1 MELREL
7 RYFVAVAEEQ
17 SFIRAAKRLHMSQPP
32 LSLQIKNLEKEL
44 GVKLLERRPRKV
56 FLTDEGRILLDRA
69 RVILNE
75 VQEAEAEL
83 KGAKLGVGGKIEV
96 GFISSVALNLLPP
109 AIRLFRERY
118 EKVKVELR
126 ELSSEQQAEALY
138 KGEIQVGLIRQ
149 PFQAPYLETE
159 PVLEERLVLAMP
171 GDHPLSTL
179 EEVPLEEIRNLPMVF
194 FTRQLSPTLYA
205 KIVRL
210 HRRADVF
217 PTIVQDAAHL
227 QTIIGLV
234 ASGAGLAILPGSAEW
249 FVREDVAYRPL
260 DAPDGK
266 SWVGLA
272 WLEGAGSALVQNFAR
287 VVREAA
293 ANEAAVSP
301 PSTEDRTTRS

>member
-17 SFIRAAKRLHMSQPP
+17 SFIHAAKRLHMSQPP
-32 LSLQIKNLEKEL
+32 LSLQIKNLEKKL
-44 GVKLLERRPRKV
+44 GIKLFERTARRV
-56 FLTDEGRILLDRA
+56 LLTDEGRILMDRA
-69 RVILNE
+69 KTILDE
-75 VQEAEAEL
+75 VREVEDEV
-83 KGAKLGVGGKIEV
+83 KGAGLGIGGKIEV

-159 PVLEERLVLAMP
+159 LVLEENLVLAMP
-171 GDHPLSTL
+171 ADHPLSSL
-179 EEVPLEEIRNLPMVF
+179 EQVPLEEIKDLPMVF
-194 FTRQLSPTLYA
+194 FTRQLSPSLYA
-205 KIVRL
+205 RIVRL

-249 FVREDVAYRPL
+249 FVREDIVYRPL
-260 DAPDGK
+260 DAPEGK

-272 WLEGAGSALVQNFAR
+272 WLEGNSSVLVKNFAH
-287 VVREAA
+287 VVRE
-293 ANEAAVSP
+293 VCHHLL
-301 PSTEDRTTRS
+301 

>member
-17 SFIRAAKRLHMSQPP
+17 SFIHAAKRLHMSQPP
-32 LSLQIKNLEKEL
+32 LSLQIKNLEKKL
-44 GVKLLERRPRKV
+44 GIKLFERTARRV
-56 FLTDEGRILLDRA
+56 LLTDEGRILMDCAKTILD
-69 RVILNE
+69 E
-75 VQEAEAEL
+75 VREVEDEV
-83 KGAKLGVGGKIEV
+83 KGAGLGIGGKIEV

-159 PVLEERLVLAMP
+159 LVLEENLVLAMP
-171 GDHPLSTL
+171 ADHPLSSL
-179 EEVPLEEIRNLPMVF
+179 EQVPLEEIKDLPMVF
-194 FTRQLSPTLYA
+194 FTRQLSPSLYA
-205 KIVRL
+205 RIVRL

-249 FVREDVAYRPL
+249 FVREDIVYRPL
-260 DAPDGK
+260 DAPEGK

-272 WLEGAGSALVQNFAR
+272 WLEGNSSVLVKNFAH
-287 VVREAA
+287 VVRE
-293 ANEAAVSP
+293 VCHHLL
-301 PSTEDRTTRS
+301 

>member
-17 SFIRAAKRLHMSQPP
+17 SFIHAAKRLHMSQPP
-32 LSLQIKNLEKEL
+32 LSLQIKNLEKKL
-44 GVKLLERRPRKV
+44 GIKLFERTARRV
-56 FLTDEGRILLDRA
+56 LLTDEGRILMDRA
-69 RVILNE
+69 KTILDE
-75 VQEAEAEL
+75 VREIEDEV
-83 KGAKLGVGGKIEV
+83 KGAGLGIGGKIEV
-96 GFISSVALNLLPP
+96 GFISSVALNLLPS

-159 PVLEERLVLAMP
+159 LVLEENLVLAMP
-171 GDHPLSTL
+171 ADHPLSSL
-179 EEVPLEEIRNLPMVF
+179 EQVPLEEIRDLPMVF
-194 FTRQLSPTLYA
+194 FTRQLSPSLYA
-205 KIVRL
+205 RIVRL

-249 FVREDVAYRPL
+249 FVREDIVYRPL

-272 WLEGAGSALVQNFAR
+272 WLEGNSSVLVKNFAHI
-287 VVREAA
+287 VREACHHL
-293 ANEAAVSP
+293 P
-301 PSTEDRTTRS
+301 